1 MALKGKKQEQE
12 DAATRAMRRM
22 QTFDQSDSDLDQNN
36 NDNGGSDQEPS
47 DDEEESSEQDS
58 EEEDSDDLKM
68 HSEVDEDSEDSED
81 DDEEDEEE
89 EDSDDSDDSDEDSDD
104 SDDSDGSDVSDEDDD
119 DKKLKELQKNLAQI
133 PFDKLA
139 EIQQKVGMKVFH
151 QTLRGA
157 EKKKVAT
164 KGLARKASQDRY
176 DDDDSEED
184 DSEEESEEEDRRPK
198 NKIDKLRNAMNKE
211 KKERKV
217 IEKRADKNRPME
229 IGSKKPVGRFRQVVE
244 VASAKRRDP
253 RFDSLS
259 GKLDNDLFEK
269 SYSFLKDYQQDEM
282 KKLKELIK
290 KERDPD
296 MKDKLQNQ
304 LSRMVDRQAT
314 EAAQKRRQDIKRDHK
329 RKEKE
334 LILKGKNP
342 FFLKKSDQKKLE
354 LIDKF
359 KHLSESPKAL
369 ARAMEKRRKRN
380 SAKEKTKMLGGP
392 KRRRLD

>member
-12 DAATRAMRRM
+12 DAAARAMRRM
-22 QTFDQSDSDLDQNN
+22 QTFDQSDSDLDQNS
-36 NDNGGSDQEPS
+36 DGSDQES
-47 DDEEESSEQDS
+47 SGEEEDSEQDS
-58 EEEDSDDLKM
+58 EEEEDSDDLKM
-68 HSEVDEDSEDSED
+68 DSDVPENSDSNE
-81 DDEEDEEE
+81 DDEEDEDSE
-89 EDSDDSDDSDEDSDD
+89 EDSDDSDDSDEDSDASID
-104 SDDSDGSDVSDEDDD
+104 SDDDSDEDDD
-119 DKKLKELQKNLAQI
+119 DRKLKELQKNLSQI

-164 KGLARKASQDRY
+164 KGLQRKPAQDRY
-176 DDDDSEED
+176 DDDDSEE
-184 DSEEESEEEDRRPK
+184 ESEEEEEEQRQPK
-198 NKIDKLRNAMNKE
+198 NKMDKLRNAMNKD

-217 IEKRADKNRPME
+217 VEKRADRNRPME

-259 GKLDNDLFEK
+259 GKLDTDLFEK
-269 SYSFLKDYQQDEM
+269 SYSFLKDYQADEM
-282 KKLKELIK
+282 KKLRELIK
-290 KERDPD
+290 KEKDED
-296 MKDKLQNQ
+296 MKTKLQNQ

-314 EAAQKRRQDIKRDHK
+314 EAAQKRRQEIKREHK
-329 RKEKE
+329 RKEKD
-334 LILKGKNP
+334 LVLKGKNP

-380 SAKEKTKMLGGP
+380 SAKEKTKILGAN
-392 KRRRLD
+392 KRRRVD

>member
-12 DAATRAMRRM
+12 DAAARAMRRM
-22 QTFDQSDSDLDQNN
+22 QTYDESDSDLDQNN
-36 NDNGGSDQEPS
+36 SDGGSDQELS
-47 DDEEESSEQDS
+47 GDDEEDSEQDS

-68 HSEVDEDSEDSED
+68 HSEVDEDSEDEE
-81 DDEEDEEE
+81 DEEDEEE
-89 EDSDDSDDSDEDSDD
+89 DDEEDDSDDSDDSDEDTDDSDD
-104 SDDSDGSDVSDEDDD
+104 SDDSGDDDD

-157 EKKKVAT
+157 EKKSVAT
-164 KGLARKASQDRY
+164 KGLQRKSQDRY

-184 DSEEESEEEDRRPK
+184 SEEDEEDSEEEERRPK
-198 NKIDKLRNAMNKE
+198 NKMDKLRNAMNKD
-211 KKERKV
+211 KKERKI

-269 SYSFLKDYQQDEM
+269 SYSFLKDYQADEM

-290 KERDPD
+290 KERDAD

-314 EAAQKRRQDIKRDHK
+314 EAAQKRRQEIKRDHK

-334 LILKGKNP
+334 LVMKGKNP

-380 SAKEKTKMLGGP
+380 SAKEKTKILGGN
-392 KRRRLD
+392 KRRRVD

>member
-12 DAATRAMRRM
+12 DAAARAMRRM

-36 NDNGGSDQEPS
+36 SDGGSDQEPS
-47 DDEEESSEQDS
+47 DDEEQDS
-58 EEEDSDDLKM
+58 EEDEEDSDDLKM
-68 HSEVDEDSEDSED
+68 HSEVDEDSEEEEE
-81 DDEEDEEE
+81 EEDEE
-89 EDSDDSDDSDEDSDD
+89 EDSDDSDDSDEDSDSDD
-104 SDDSDGSDVSDEDDD
+104 SDDSDDDDD

-176 DDDDSEED
+176 DDDSEDEDSEED
-184 DSEEESEEEDRRPK
+184 SEEEERRPK
-198 NKIDKLRNAMNKE
+198 NKMDKLRDAMNKE
-211 KKERKV
+211 KKERKF

-229 IGSKKPVGRFRQVVE
+229 IGSKKPVGRYRQVVE

-269 SYSFLKDYQQDEM
+269 SYSFLKDYQVDEM
-282 KKLKELIK
+282 KKLKELVK

-304 LSRMVDRQAT
+304 LSRMIDRQAT
-314 EAAQKRRQDIKRDHK
+314 EAAQKRRQEIKRDHK

-334 LILKGKNP
+334 LVLKGKNP

-380 SAKEKTKMLGGP
+380 SAKEKTKILGGP
-392 KRRRLD
+392 KRRRID